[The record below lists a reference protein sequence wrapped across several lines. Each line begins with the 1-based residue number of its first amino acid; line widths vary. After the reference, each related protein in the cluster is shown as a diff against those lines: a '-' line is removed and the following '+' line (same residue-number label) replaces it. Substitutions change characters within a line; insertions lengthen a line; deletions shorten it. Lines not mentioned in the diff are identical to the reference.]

1 MRLVMG
7 LLSVKRPLVSET
19 CDGVGQYEEACSC
32 MRTCDGIAQCE
43 QALSCLRLVMRF

>member
-1 MRLVMG
+1 MG

-32 MRTCDGIAQCE
+32 MR
-43 QALSCLRLVMRF
+43 LVMGLLSVNRP